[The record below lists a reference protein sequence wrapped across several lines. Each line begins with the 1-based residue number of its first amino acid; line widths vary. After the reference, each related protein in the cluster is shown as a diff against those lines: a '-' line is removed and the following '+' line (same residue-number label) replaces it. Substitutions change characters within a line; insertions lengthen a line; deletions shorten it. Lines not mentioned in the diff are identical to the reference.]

1 LISFRRVLSI
11 RVNYNRSTVP
21 ASEEEHPLDFM
32 ELHFLLVF
40 QPDGVAILADGVANL
55 AEEEIANHG

>member
-1 LISFRRVLSI
+1 
-11 RVNYNRSTVP
+11 
-21 ASEEEHPLDFM
+21 M
-32 ELHFLLVF
+32 EFHFLLVF